1 LPASS
6 YGFDDKTQRR
16 AKSYLYHGLGAS
28 LGKAVVLVVLAF
40 SVLGLR
46 LSVSFGHFLRA
57 YVSGT
62 FWTVAIYVLIGYL
75 MFWLVSFPLDYY
87 EGYALQHK
95 FGLSTEKCTGWLR
108 DKVAM
113 GILSVL
119 IIFAFVEGAYGFMR
133 FNPAS
138 WWLFTWVV
146 SAFFIV
152 FFVYV
157 YPVLIMPLFYK
168 YPKLED
174 EDLLNKLSELA
185 AKAGIRIRGVYEMK
199 ASAKT
204 KKATA
209 ALAGIGSTRRMILS
223 DTFLSNSSKDEI
235 ETTMGHEIGHQVYGH
250 IWKYTVVFSAMFLL
264 MLFLTSQVMQAT
276 VGFWG
281 LGSVDS
287 ADSLP
292 LMAFVLGLFYAVFIP
307 FMNSLSRWSE
317 AHCDQYALNLVE
329 KPDAYISKMTKLC
342 DQNLRYA
349 YPNRLIEFLFYDHPS
364 GKKRIERALAYKHA
378 HGSE

>member
-6 YGFDDKTQRR
+6 YGFDDKTQHR
-16 AKSYLYHGLGAS
+16 ARSYLYHGLGAS
-28 LGKAVVLVVLAF
+28 LGKAVVLLVLAF
-40 SVLGLR
+40 LVLGLR
-46 LSVSFGHFLRA
+46 LSVGFGHLLRA

-75 MFWLVSFPLDYY
+75 LLWLVSFPFDYY

-95 FGLSTEKCTGWLR
+95 FGLSTEQRTGWLH

-119 IIFAFVEGAYGFMR
+119 IILAFVEGAYGFMR
-133 FNPAS
+133 LNPAY

-146 SAFFIV
+146 SASFIV

-185 AKAGIRIRGVYEMK
+185 AKAGIRIKGVYEMK

-250 IWKYTVVFSAMFLL
+250 IWKYTVVFSAVFLL
-264 MLFLTSQVMQAT
+264 MLFLTSKVMQAT

-292 LMAFVLGLFYAVFIP
+292 LMALVLGLFYAVFIP

-317 AHCDQYALNLVE
+317 AHCDQYALDLVE
-329 KPDAYISKMTKLC
+329 KPDAYISKMIKLC

-364 GKKRIERALAYKHA
+364 GKKRIERALAYKRA
-378 HGSE
+378 HSLE